1 MIFINEQLVFK
12 YFIKT
17 IKKDRKLIFAIG
29 AFSIASF
36 LKNRSDIREMKSKIA
51 LLEDVVLGEEK
62 SELQKTEK
70 YDWEE

>member
-1 MIFINEQLVFK
+1 MIFINERLVFK

-17 IKKDRKLIFAIG
+17 IKKDRKLILAIG
-29 AFSIASF
+29 AFSVASF